1 MSDLV
6 LPPQN
11 PITISDKHCR
21 RARLKRSPVLISVAE
36 IAVRLGVS
44 KARIY
49 RLLSAGIIPA
59 IQERQGG
66 HWIIRRAAFEAWLG
80 EGDSLCDFCGQPG
93 ARLPNGGVICSA
105 CRMAFEIANSAN

>member
-6 LPPQN
+6 VPPQETK
-11 PITISDKHCR
+11 TIADKQR
-21 RARLKRSPVLISVAE
+21 RRSRLKRSPVLISVAE
-36 IAVRLGVS
+36 IAVRLGMS

-80 EGDSLCDFCGQPG
+80 ERDSLCDFCGQPG
-93 ARLPNGGVICSA
+93 ARLPNAGVICSA
-105 CRMAFEIANSAN
+105 CRMAFKIANSAS